1 MSKLSKILGYL
12 IIIGFVAYF
21 GFKFYLSNNQVKE
34 GDSVP
39 NFTATLIDGE
49 EFKISSLKGKW
60 VLIDFWGSWCG
71 PCIRD
76 FPEIL
81 SIHQKLENKNFEIVS
96 IALEKRKEQ
105 GLRVSKQVGFDW
117 KYQIIEEHRAVM
129 LAPLAQKFGV
139 TDIPAKFLVSPNG
152 SIQKIDDISTIVGL
166 VTH

>member
-76 FPEIL
+76 FP
-81 SIHQKLENKNFEIVS
+81 
-96 IALEKRKEQ
+96 
-105 GLRVSKQVGFDW
+105 
-117 KYQIIEEHRAVM
+117 
-129 LAPLAQKFGV
+129 
-139 TDIPAKFLVSPNG
+139 
-152 SIQKIDDISTIVGL
+152 
-166 VTH
+166 